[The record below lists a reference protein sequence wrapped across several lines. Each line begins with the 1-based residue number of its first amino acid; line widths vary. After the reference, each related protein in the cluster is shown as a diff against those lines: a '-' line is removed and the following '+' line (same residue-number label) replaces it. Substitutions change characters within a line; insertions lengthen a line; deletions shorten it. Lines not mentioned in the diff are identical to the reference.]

1 MLPYCLVLDNAVSN
15 AILSELAKTVTII
28 DERAAL
34 EKAVADKIGVAVAS
48 PMKGVEEI
56 WFDRL
61 SALKL
66 IAVNGVGTDRIN
78 LAKARSHGIDVTT
91 TLNILTEDVADLAFA
106 LLLAVTRKVT
116 LADRFIRYGRWAE
129 GQLFPLGTSLRG
141 KKLGI
146 VGLGAIGC
154 EIAKRGEAF
163 GMLPRYYNRT
173 LKTDVSWPHYATPV
187 ELATDS
193 DVLVVAISAT
203 PETVHSINSDVF
215 TALGA
220 GGYIIN
226 IARGSII
233 NESDLIGALKNNTIA
248 GAGLDVFLDEPH
260 INAAFLALDNAVLTP
275 HVGSATVE
283 TRTRMG
289 QCVIDN
295 VNAVIGGEK
304 PINIVN

>member
-1 MLPYCLVLDNAVSN
+1 MLPNCLVFDNAVSN
-15 AILSELAKTVTII
+15 AILSELAKSVTII
-28 DERAAL
+28 DEHAAL
-34 EKAVADKIGVAVAS
+34 EKTVAEKIGVAVAS
-48 PMKGVEEI
+48 PMKGVDDI

-61 SALKL
+61 PNLKL

-78 LAKARSHGIDVTT
+78 LAKARSFGIDVTT
-91 TLNILTEDVADLAFA
+91 TLDILTEDVADLAFA
-106 LLLAVTRKVT
+106 LLLAVTRQVT
-116 LADRFIRYGRWAE
+116 LADRFIRDGRWSD

-141 KKLGI
+141 KKLGV
-146 VGLGAIGC
+146 VGLGAIGR

-173 LKTDVSWPHYATPV
+173 PKKDVTWPHYATPV
-187 ELATDS
+187 ALAKDS
-193 DVLVVAISAT
+193 DILAVAISAT
-203 PETVHSINSDVF
+203 SETVQSINSDVF
-215 TALGA
+215 AALGA
-220 GGYIIN
+220 GGIIIN

-233 NESDLIGALKNNTIA
+233 NESDLIAALKNNTIA
-248 GAGLDVFLDEPH
+248 GAGLDVFLNEPH
-260 INAAFLALDNAVLTP
+260 INAALLALDNVVLTP